1 MLEHSGEN
9 SIEYLKNQI
18 ALQKNHIDELELD
31 KANGNIQFKEI
42 QSKMSE
48 QEEAFEEEIKSIID
62 QLRFLLEFIEVIFA
76 DIKEDSPEEKLQQPE
91 NKPQN
96 DAVNLCLNEIK
107 KFIVGIKGGI
117 TKSWKLM
124 EKENMEL
131 KNELIETRVIKEDI
145 VNEVSK
151 VKNIIQHQEKG
162 IKEKQNENIALVGE
176 VNSMRDNL
184 KIGEKKILE
193 IQQQNNETFREI
205 YNKLFELFSKYEGVD
220 FVINKLNN
228 KPSMELAMYPKSTLL
243 QMISIIG
250 EITNALNLE
259 IKSLNIKILDLT
271 EEVQKLH
278 KSQNELIEESQKF
291 EQFYNEEKLKAEK

>member
-1 MLEHSGEN
+1 MNYDLIKIQNEHEKEMEQILLEHSGEH

-117 TKSWKLM
+117 TKSWELM

-162 IKEKQNENIALVGE
+162 IKEKQNG
-176 VNSMRDNL
+176 
-184 KIGEKKILE
+184 
-193 IQQQNNETFREI
+193 
-205 YNKLFELFSKYEGVD
+205 
-220 FVINKLNN
+220 
-228 KPSMELAMYPKSTLL
+228 
-243 QMISIIG
+243 ISIFKKQ
-250 EITNALNLE
+250 TFVTH
-259 IKSLNIKILDLT
+259 SL
-271 EEVQKLH
+271 Q
-278 KSQNELIEESQKF
+278 ES
-291 EQFYNEEKLKAEK
+291 YSSHSYTYREEKNNTFFLLLI